1 MDQSGHHVYI
11 IAFLLLFLW
20 LTTADR
26 SPAAEEVAKMRK
38 IVIPHLHVCLS
49 SESGYFETSHR
60 SLLKR
65 IKIVSFN
72 HAIIPSCISFLII
85 ATRGIST
92 RTKAGFGRNF
102 LTVGASLSYAH
113 FDNTPFLKLHNVFV
127 MQHCSL
133 FTNLNVL
140 CTFNMEL
147 LFA

>member
-11 IAFLLLFLW
+11 IAFLLLFLCHRLRRRTRNW
-20 LTTADR
+20 ERL
-26 SPAAEEVAKMRK
+26 SFPF
-38 IVIPHLHVCLS
+38 PHLHECLS

-65 IKIVSFN
+65 INIVSFN
-72 HAIIPSCISFLII
+72 NAIIPSCIPHYFSKRHFNEN
-85 ATRGIST
+85 
-92 RTKAGFGRNF
+92 KGRFWIKNF

-113 FDNTPFLKLHNVFV
+113 FDNTPFFKLHNVFI